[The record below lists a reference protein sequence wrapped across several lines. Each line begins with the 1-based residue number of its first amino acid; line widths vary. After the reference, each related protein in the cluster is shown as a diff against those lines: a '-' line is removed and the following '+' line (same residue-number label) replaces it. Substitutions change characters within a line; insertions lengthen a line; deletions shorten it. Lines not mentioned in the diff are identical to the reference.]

1 MTFAQFE
8 SSLNRP
14 QPPEELAEGSAPYLI
29 ALWRE
34 KRGEWDAAHEIV
46 QDISTKTAA
55 RIHAYLH
62 RREGDESNARYW
74 YRQAGE
80 AFPSGQT
87 LDEEWRSLVE
97 RLLQ

>member
-1 MTFAQFE
+1 MTFAEFE
-8 SSLNRP
+8 SSLNQQ
-14 QPPEELAEGSAPYLI
+14 QPPDGLAEESSPYLT
-29 ALWRE
+29 ALWRD
-34 KRGEWDAAHEIV
+34 KLGDWDAAHEIV

-74 YRQAGE
+74 YGQAGE

>member
-1 MTFAQFE
+1 MTFDEFE
-8 SSLNRP
+8 SSLSQQRP
-14 QPPEELAEGSAPYLI
+14 PDGLSPYLT
-29 ALWRE
+29 ALWHD
-34 KRGEWDAAHEIV
+34 KRGDWRTAHEIV
-46 QDISTKTAA
+46 QDIDTKTAS
-55 RIHAYLH
+55 RLHAYLH

-80 AFPSGQT
+80 SFPEGQT